1 MRTVALLGH
10 RGFVGSAL
18 FEALNQANYHVTG
31 VSRDTHEEH
40 RNGHYDLLINSA
52 MPSQR
57 FWALNNPL
65 EDFEETAGLTADL
78 IYNWDWGKFVQI
90 STVSAR
96 CQLDHPYGLNKSCAE
111 TLVLNQSASNLVI
124 RLGGLYG
131 RGLDKGTVFDVM
143 SGNRLFVHGDSKYNF
158 IDVQHAAK
166 IIVQKLDEIG
176 IVEIG
181 ARDQISL
188 REIADHFRID
198 VEFGDRMESQHT
210 ENPLENFPEAKQVL
224 EFVAKQRETK

>member
-1 MRTVALLGH
+1 MRTVGLLGC

-18 FEALNQANYHVTG
+18 FQALHKAGYDVAS
-31 VSRDTHEEH
+31 VSRDTYEEH
-40 RNGHYDLLINSA
+40 RNGRYDVLINSA

-65 EDFEETAGLTADL
+65 QDFEATVTLTADL
-78 IYNWDWGKFVQI
+78 IYNWHWSKFVQI

-111 TLVLNQSASNLVI
+111 TLVLNQSANNLVI

-143 SGNRLFVHGDSKYNF
+143 NGNRLFVHGDSKYNF
-158 IDVQHAAK
+158 IDVQRAAG
-166 IIVQKLDEIG
+166 IIVQKLDETG

-188 REIADHFRID
+188 IEIAEHFRFD
-198 VEFGDRMESQHT
+198 VEFGERIESQHT
-210 ENPLENFPEAKQVL
+210 ENPLEDYPEAKKVL
-224 EFVAKQRETK
+224 EFVAKQRATK